1 METGGATP
9 GSGRALRLDPFSLPV
24 RYGAQDPSADGR
36 IRQVELH
43 RERVIL
49 RREVRGMLMAVG
61 VPVADFRGI
70 TLRVRQDDD
79 AVPASACITLDHT
92 DDALSL
98 PLFEAPDTD
107 DVLAVWRAWGRVLG
121 LPLMIAKLNGTVH
134 EPFPRLG
141 GVELD
146 EPAPRRRRRS
156 ALRRR
161 RPSFLTRRKPGA
173 KIAGASVHRGER
185 EIIARH

>member
-1 METGGATP
+1 METGGVTP

-24 RYGAQDPSADGR
+24 RFGARDQSADGQT
-36 IRQVELH
+36 RQVELH

-61 VPVADFRGI
+61 VPVSTFRGV
-70 TLRVRQDDD
+70 TLRVQQDDD
-79 AVPASACITLDHT
+79 DLPAAACVTLDHS
-92 DDALSL
+92 DDALTV

-121 LPLMIAKLNGTVH
+121 LPLLVAELSGTVH

-141 GVELD
+141 AVEVD
-146 EPAPRRRRRS
+146 DPSPRRRRRS

-161 RPSFLTRRKPGA
+161 RPMFLTRRKPGHD
-173 KIAGASVHRGER
+173 ISDSPVHRER
-185 EIIARH
+185 EIIARN

>member
-1 METGGATP
+1 METGGVTP

-24 RYGAQDPSADGR
+24 RYGARDQAADGQ

-61 VPVADFRGI
+61 VPVAAFRGV
-70 TLRVRQDDD
+70 TLRVQQADDEM
-79 AVPASACITLDHT
+79 PATACVTLDHS
-92 DDALSL
+92 DEALCL
-98 PLFEAPDTD
+98 PLYEAEDTD

-121 LPLMIAKLNGTVH
+121 LPLMVAELNGAVH

-141 GVELD
+141 AVEID
-146 EPAPRRRRRS
+146 EPSPRRRRRS

-161 RPSFLTRRKPGA
+161 RPMFLTRRKPGA
-173 KIAGASVHRGER
+173 DIANSPVHRDER
-185 EIIARH
+185 EIIARN